1 MQTLPA
7 VLEAGPAAASRAM
20 TRCECAGVSFHEIAR
35 RIEVEGTPLEEVCR
49 RTGCGLTCTACVP
62 DLVHA
67 LASRRP

>member
-7 VLEAGPAAASRAM
+7 VLEVLPAAKPRAM
-20 TRCECAGVSFHEIAR
+20 TRCECTGITFQELAR
-35 RIEVEGTPLEEVCR
+35 RMDAEGATVEEVCR

-67 LASRRP
+67 LASRQP